1 MKKIIFFLSIVLCGQ
16 MCGYH
21 IRDSRAGKIVDD
33 KDSSS
38 VERVFISDRLQDSLE
53 YLISHIDASDSIIT
67 ISCFL
72 KDKDTIIHIA
82 ACDYIYG
89 FVDYESRLVYT
100 IESGAGAFHSDEMIY
115 ALNYIGDFPLTDI
128 FDSLFM
134 IKLDSLMYVRLDG
147 RCQDGY
153 AIPYVMSLDVNEYGI
168 RTVYTNKNDRCHLNT
183 LRGYT
188 SVDN

>member
-1 MKKIIFFLSIVLCGQ
+1 
-16 MCGYH
+16 MCGKH
-21 IRDSRAGKIVDD
+21 IHNSRSGKIVDD
-33 KDSSS
+33 KDSLS
-38 VERVFISDRLQDSLE
+38 VERVFISNRLQDSLE
-53 YLISHIDASDSIIT
+53 YFISHIDAPDSIIT

-100 IESGAGAFHSDEMIY
+100 IESGSGAFPSNGMIY

-153 AIPYVMSLDVNEYGI
+153 AIPYVLSLDVNDYGI
-168 RTVYTNKNDRCHLNT
+168 RTIYTNITDRYHLNK
-183 LRGYT
+183 LRGYNV
-188 SVDN
+188 VDD